1 MPVKNKHTVI
11 EARALHIISSAV
23 NLIEQ
28 INANYPPEVA
38 QDLTKRLVRSIQ
50 VGESQKFTRKMKEIR
65 KQGGTNG

>member
-65 KQGGTNG
+65 KQGGANG

>member
-11 EARALHIISSAV
+11 EARDLHIISSAV

-65 KQGGTNG
+65 KQGGSHG